1 MWCPL
6 RNREKL
12 TEIWEVRAVRKRN
25 QMVRP
30 IIHRNMI
37 MTIRQGHKVAQI
49 SPQIKHIRTPKILP
63 RRQRRRPPQHRHQP
77 RPRPP
82 LRRRHQVRRLQR
94 RQLRRPPAHRHVCA
108 KSTAASAA
116 LRGCVPRCCSPHP
129 RWRTPLWAEE
139 VYAGCAC
146 QHSTTGIC
154 VRVLWS
160 DVNKVRVVMMIVFCF
175 ICFSCAAV
183 CSTFLTPVS
192 VTWHASQTHSYARH
206 AYNCLRG
213 ITFVDGCMHTAVIL
227 CSSFLCVFNFF
238 YFIAVCLPVFCF

>member
-12 TEIWEVRAVRKRN
+12 AQIWEVRAVRKRN

-63 RRQRRRPPQHRHQP
+63 RRPRRRLQQWHQP
-77 RPRPP
+77 RP

-94 RQLRRPPAHRHVCA
+94 RQLRRPPAHRHVFA

-116 LRGCVPRCCSPHP
+116 LRGCVPRWCSPHP

-139 VYAGCAC
+139 VYAGSAC

-154 VRVLWS
+154 VRPLWS
-160 DVNKVRVVMMIVFCF
+160 DVNKVRVVMMIVFYF
-175 ICFSCAAV
+175 ICFRCPAV
-183 CSTFLTPVS
+183 CSALCPTS
-192 VTWHASQTHSYARH
+192 VTLNASQTHSYARH
-206 AYNCLRG
+206 AHNCLRG
-213 ITFVDGCMHTAVIL
+213 ITFEDGCMHTAVIL
-227 CSSFLCVFNFF
+227 CSSFLFFCVFTVFL
-238 YFIAVCLPVFCF
+238 IATFSLWFCF